1 MSVGTCTTT
10 TPQAASSAHGAGH
23 ATKGG
28 KKGHGAGEGGVAAE
42 GFSALLMQLGAGD
55 ADTVGE
61 APTDDLT
68 SAGQDAAADLL
79 AKDGKPAAEVAT
91 LAPEV
96 LLAQSMQLQS
106 GAQSAPVP
114 VPPQVSAPTL
124 VVADPGTPAVDTM
137 QPVALEAATG
147 VRPQDPVTTPTP
159 AGAAPV
165 APQAMAAV
173 KGAEAARPE
182 AAEFGRETAASAI
195 APHRSVQHA
204 AVMNMTAAQAV
215 AAAPAIVTEA
225 RGHKSAPVEPRSDA
239 GQGTAQALAAVGTS
253 ELGVRRAE
261 RTGETSAF
269 GHGGRDDGAWG
280 HQALLAAGGIDAS
293 ASLTDTSAALPATPV
308 SPEVMVA
315 EQVNYWI
322 GRDVQNAELKLD
334 GLGDNPVEVSI
345 SLQGNEARVDFRT
358 DLPQARQVLE
368 GAVSHLKELLGN
380 EGLVLSGVSVGS
392 AGTDGAGSQ
401 ERRSPSH
408 GRQAVVAT
416 AAPQAVER
424 SARPVRASGGAVDLF
439 V

>member
-1 MSVGTCTTT
+1 MSVGTCTTA

-23 ATKGG
+23 AAKGG
-28 KKGHGAGEGGVAAE
+28 KKGHGAGEEGVAAE

-55 ADTVGE
+55 VDAVGD
-61 APTDDLT
+61 ASTDDLT
-68 SAGQDAAADLL
+68 SAGQVAVSDLL
-79 AKDGKPAAEVAT
+79 TKDGKPVAEVAT

-96 LLAQSMQLQS
+96 LLAQSMQRQP
-106 GAQSAPVP
+106 GAQPGP
-114 VPPQVSAPTL
+114 VSAPSQVPTPAL
-124 VVADPGTPAVDTM
+124 VVADPGAPVVDTT
-137 QPVALEAATG
+137 QPVALDAASG
-147 VRPQDPVTTPTP
+147 IRPQDPATTPTP
-159 AGAAPV
+159 AGSAPA
-165 APQAMAAV
+165 APQAMTAV

-182 AAEFGRETAASAI
+182 AAEFGRETAVSAI
-195 APHRSVQHA
+195 APHRSAQHA
-204 AVMNMTAAQAV
+204 AVMNMTSAQAV

-225 RGHKSAPVEPRSDA
+225 RGHKSALVEPRTDA
-239 GQGTAQALAAVGTS
+239 SQGAAQAIAAVGTS

-261 RTGETSAF
+261 RAGETSAF

-293 ASLTDTSAALPATPV
+293 AALADTSAAVSGAPV
-308 SPEVMVA
+308 SPEVVVA

-401 ERRSPSH
+401 ERRSPPH

-416 AAPQAVER
+416 AAPQAAER